1 MGSFSVLLID
11 SVPPKTV
18 CLLSINGK
26 AVCQMTAPEE
36 TISVVLLY
44 IIPFKVV
51 IDVKSWMKS
60 YNFENY

>member
-1 MGSFSVLLID
+1 MGWFSVLLID

-18 CLLSINGK
+18 GLLSSNGK
-26 AVCQMTAPEE
+26 AVCQMTATEE

-51 IDVKSWMKS
+51 IDVKTWMKS
-60 YNFENY
+60 YNFENH

>member
-1 MGSFSVLLID
+1 MGSFSILLID
-11 SVPPKTV
+11 SASPKTAG
-18 CLLSINGK
+18 LLSTNSK
-26 AVCQMTAPEE
+26 AVCQMKATEE

-44 IIPFKVV
+44 IVLFKVV